1 MLWSSGIKFKFMNDA
16 IVLHSGG
23 LDSTVCLFWAK
34 ERFDKVIALNVTYG
48 QKHYIESF
56 ISSRLCEE
64 FGIERISLDIS
75 GLSHLFQTSSL
86 VGDKEIQEK
95 VYPEKGIISTYV
107 PLRNTLF
114 SVIAGIVAER
124 LDITNVVLGI
134 HASDSPNYPDTRPE
148 WASSVET
155 VLNTG
160 SKFSF
165 ENKRIIVHTPLVSLS
180 KKDIVIMGNKLG
192 VPFELTWSCYSPI
205 DLGNAVKPC
214 MNCPACNARKKAFE
228 EAGIQD
234 PLSYFRF
241 E

>member
-1 MLWSSGIKFKFMNDA
+1 MKGNAGNTSDSA

-23 LDSTVCLFWAK
+23 LDSTVCLFWAR
-34 ERFDKVIALNVTYG
+34 ERFDRIVALNITYG

-75 GLSHLFQTSSL
+75 GISHLFQTSSL
-86 VGDKEIQEK
+86 VGRGEIKEK
-95 VYPEKGIISTYV
+95 FYPDRGIISTYV

-114 SVIAGIVAER
+114 SVIAGIVAEK
-124 LDITNVVLGI
+124 LDITNIVLGI
-134 HASDSPNYPDTRPE
+134 HSSDSPNYPDTRPE
-148 WASSVET
+148 WASSVEA
-155 VLNTG
+155 VLNAG
-160 SKFSF
+160 SKFAF
-165 ENKRIIVHTPLVSLS
+165 ESKRVIVHTPLVNLT
-180 KKDIVIMGNKLG
+180 KKEIVLLGAKLG

-205 DLGNAVKPC
+205 DLGNSVKPC
-214 MNCPACNARKKAFE
+214 MSCPACNARKKAFE

>member
-1 MLWSSGIKFKFMNDA
+1 MKGSISGSA

-34 ERFDKVIALNVTYG
+34 ERFDRVIALNVTYG

-56 ISSRLCEE
+56 ISARLCEE
-64 FGIERISLDIS
+64 YGIERISIDIS
-75 GLSHLFQTSSL
+75 GISHLFQTSSL
-86 VGDKEIQEK
+86 VGDKEIKEK
-95 VYPEKGIISTYV
+95 FYPDRGIISTYV

-124 LDITNVVLGI
+124 LDVTNIVLGI

-148 WASSVET
+148 WASTIEA
-155 VLNTG
+155 VLNAG
-160 SKFSF
+160 SKFAF
-165 ENKRIIVHTPLVSLS
+165 ENRRVIVHTPLIDLT
-180 KKDIVIMGNKLG
+180 KKDIILLGAKLR

-205 DLGNAVKPC
+205 DLGSAVKPC
-214 MNCPACNARKKAFE
+214 MNCPSCNARKKAFE